1 MEDMLF
7 KSIFKKNNEGTWDI
21 AIDRIARAKA
31 SRRGSLIQMVR
42 RNRQSQ
48 EPEAARTI
56 WPLPPKRELPCHEMN
71 SHLCPEFSVLGVMSN
86 VIYRME
92 TANSPTY

>member
-31 SRRGSLIQMVR
+31 SGRGSLIQMVR

-48 EPEAARTI
+48 EPKAACTI
-56 WPLPPKRELPCHEMN
+56 WPLPHKGELPCHEVN
-71 SHLCPEFSVLGVMSN
+71 SHLCPEFSIVSVLGVMSN

-92 TANSPTY
+92 TY

>member
-31 SRRGSLIQMVR
+31 SGRGSLIQMVR

-48 EPEAARTI
+48 EPKAACTI
-56 WPLPPKRELPCHEMN
+56 WPLPPKGELPCHEVN
-71 SHLCPEFSVLGVMSN
+71 SHLCPEFSIVSVLGVMSN

-92 TANSPTY
+92 TY